1 MINKK
6 PAKAVPE
13 KFKSLVF
20 DCLSMNQEQLIQLQV
35 IEQETQQLEQQ
46 SQLIE
51 QSLIEMQNLSSSL
64 DELEKTDKKEIF
76 ANIGRGI
83 YVPAEI
89 KDKTLSVEVG
99 NKVFVKKSIPETK
112 KIIEDQV
119 QRLGSAREQIFD
131 RIEDLKQEVNQLM
144 RSEKSEDKKKEKE

>member
-1 MINKK
+1 
-6 PAKAVPE
+6 
-13 KFKSLVF
+13 
-20 DCLSMNQEQLIQLQV
+20 MNQEQLIQLQV

-64 DELEKTDKKEIF
+64 DELEKTDKKDIF

-83 YVPAEI
+83 YIPAEI

-112 KIIEDQV
+112 EIIEDQV
-119 QRLGSAREQIFD
+119 QRLGSAREQISD
-131 RIEDLKQEVNQLM
+131 RIEDLRVEVNQLM
-144 RSEKSEDKKKEKE
+144 KSEKSEDKKKKEE

>member
-1 MINKK
+1 MEN
-6 PAKAVPE
+6 
-13 KFKSLVF
+13 
-20 DCLSMNQEQLIQLQV
+20 EQLIQLQV

-46 SQLIE
+46 LQLIE

-64 DELEKTDKKEIF
+64 DELEKTDKKDIF

-83 YVPAEI
+83 YIPAEI

-112 KIIEDQV
+112 EIIEDQV
-119 QRLGSAREQIFD
+119 QRLGSVREQISN
-131 RIEDLKQEVNQLM
+131 RIEDLRVEVNQLM
-144 RSEKSEDKKKEKE
+144 KSDKSEEKKKGN

>member
-1 MINKK
+1 
-6 PAKAVPE
+6 
-13 KFKSLVF
+13 
-20 DCLSMNQEQLIQLQV
+20 MNQEQLIQLQV

-46 SQLIE
+46 LQLIE

-83 YVPAEI
+83 YIPAEI

-112 KIIEDQV
+112 EIIEDQV
-119 QRLGSAREQIFD
+119 QKLGSVREQISD
-131 RIEDLKQEVNQLM
+131 RIEDLRTEVNQLM
-144 RSEKSEDKKKEKE
+144 KSEKSEAKK